1 MKQKLLTLLT
11 LLLCAVTSSW
21 ADDYTLEASKF
32 DSDQKICTVNGLD
45 FSLDP
50 AHGGTGQTGYGEYIK
65 FSKGKTYKLSL
76 PSNFQLTNINIK
88 GYTNSN
94 GKTNGEI
101 TSIGGVAQTGKTFP
115 AKDDS
120 NLATQTQIT
129 DGYDFA
135 ISQKGGDVSI
145 VAANTNQICV
155 LITLTGT
162 ASDETKPTFSLT
174 TPATTT
180 DVAIDSRSVVLT
192 ASEDVTKV
200 GTDVTGTL
208 KIGDAA
214 ASAINYVFDSEAM
227 TLTYTFATD
236 LAYSTTYAFTV
247 DASQVKD
254 GADNEND
261 ETAAFSFTTEANI
274 PAAITA
280 VSPNGGSVNGKS
292 TVTVDAV
299 GTVYYQWSD
308 NSTATIGV
316 GEWNTGA
323 ITVPNEAGT
332 KYLHV
337 YAYKTAENISAVT
350 TTEFNITKVASAV
363 TLAWDFTKALSATDV
378 ANLTADTNWSYTEGS
393 KRWTGGETK
402 LADNG
407 NYITLQANGENL
419 EIVDGLLIGRSG
431 NNLQMKF
438 IRIDDGQRFQF
449 NGPNGLIKIPNLEA
463 GDVIEVNFASA
474 GSSAGDRKL
483 TASSNA
489 TLTSATGSNVSNI
502 NTDVK
507 TAKFT
512 VSADGDAVLTNP
524 DNGLNFFYI
533 KVYQSTPAVEV
544 TVPATG
550 YATYVNYDKA
560 LDFTNTDITAYVV
573 KYNTETS
580 VTLEEK
586 GQVAAGEPVL
596 LKVEGGKADVAVPVI
611 ASATADGDNLL
622 VAGAANGSTKV
633 TYDAGAGEYNYI
645 LWTNGSSVTGF
656 YRANNSPIAAGKAYL
671 HVTTPSTASFFS
683 LDDDVDMTTNIAE
696 LEAKR
701 NLENGNVYNLA
712 GQRVSQPT
720 KGLYIVNGKKV
731 VIK

>member
-21 ADDYTLEASKF
+21 ADNYTLEASKF
-32 DSDQKICTVNGLD
+32 DSDKKICTVNGLD
-45 FSLDP
+45 FSLDQ
-50 AHGGTGQTGYGEYIK
+50 AHAGTGQTGYDEYIK

-162 ASDETKPTFSLT
+162 ASDVTKPTFSLT

-180 DVAIDSRSVVLT
+180 DVAVSSRSVVLT

-214 ASAINYVFDSEAM
+214 ASAISYDFDAEAM
-227 TLTYTFATD
+227 TLTYTFGAD
-236 LAYSTTYAFTV
+236 LTYSTTYAFTV

-274 PAAITA
+274 PAAINA
-280 VSPNGGSVNGKS
+280 VSPDGGSVNGNS
-292 TVTVDAV
+292 TVTVDAE
-299 GTVYYQWSD
+299 GTVYYQWSAT
-308 NSTATIGV
+308 STATISV

-323 ITVPNEAGT
+323 ITVPNEDGT

-337 YAYKTAENISAVT
+337 YAYKTAENISAIT
-350 TTEFNITKVASAV
+350 TKEFNITKVASAV

-378 ANLTADTNWSYTEGS
+378 ANLEADSKWSYTESS
-393 KRWTGGETK
+393 KRWTG
-402 LADNG
+402 DNTEWAAK
-407 NYITLQANGENL
+407 NTYITLTANGSNIEWT
-419 EIVDGLLIGRSG
+419 DGLQFARTSALTGTFFR
-431 NNLQMKF
+431 L
-438 IRIDDGQRFQF
+438 DDGQRFQL
-449 NGPNGLIKIPNLEA
+449 NGKGGLIKISNLEA

-474 GSSAGDRKL
+474 SGDAGDRKL
-483 TASSNA
+483 TANSNA

-507 TAKFT
+507 TAQFT
-512 VSADGDAVLTNP
+512 VSADGDAILTNP
-524 DNGLNFFYI
+524 DGGLNFFYI